1 MNRKNK
7 KNGIGSSLFRFL
19 ILAAACAMILYSGS
33 RLWSY
38 FSENRANKQDQQEL
52 IDQAVVI
59 LPPQEADDPQNEVI
73 FPEDSTNPS
82 EEETQPAQAPLKT
95 APIYVDFEKLKQEN
109 EDIIGWIYCE
119 GTKINYP
126 IIQGED
132 NQYYLYRSHTGAY
145 NSNGC
150 IFMDF
155 RNLADFTDHNNIIYG
170 HNMQQDLMFGSLKYY
185 RDQAY
190 YEEHP
195 VFWIL
200 TPDKAF
206 QVDLI
211 AGLVTPSDSDTYEL
225 FSYTEDLQE
234 RLEYALSKSTFDA
247 GDVDIQSIEHVV
259 TLSTCTYEYATARY
273 VVIGNLVEVAYPE
286 PPEIP
291 ETTEP

>member
-1 MNRKNK
+1 MNRKTK
-7 KNGIGSSLFRFL
+7 KNGIAASAFRFL
-19 ILAAACAMILYSGS
+19 ILGAACAVFLYSGT

-38 FSENRANKQDQQEL
+38 FAENRANEKDQQEL

-59 LPPQEADDPQNEVI
+59 LKPQENVDSQANETLPDGETTPV
-73 FPEDSTNPS
+73 P
-82 EEETQPAQAPLKT
+82 EETEPTEPPLEP
-95 APIYVDFEKLKQEN
+95 APIYVDFEKLKQQN
-109 EDIIGWIYCE
+109 EDIIGWIYCPD
-119 GTKINYP
+119 TIINYP

-132 NQYYLYRSHTGAY
+132 NQSYLYRTHEGIY
-145 NSNGC
+145 NANGC

-155 RNLADFTDHNNIIYG
+155 RNLSDFSDHNNIVYG
-170 HNMQQDLMFGSLKYY
+170 HNMPTGAMFGSLKHY
-185 RDQAY
+185 REQSY

-206 QVDLI
+206 RVDLI

-225 FSYTEDLQE
+225 FSYAEDLQA
-234 RLEYALSKSTFDA
+234 RMEYAISKSTFDA
-247 GDVDIQSIEHVV
+247 GEVDIQSIEHVV

-273 VVIGNLVEVAYPE
+273 VVIGVLSEAGYPE
-286 PPEIP
+286 PPEVP